1 MSQFAKAI
9 NPPRT
14 ASRINSKMPRDI
26 RFISDDAPTSFFSGF
41 FLRVETP
48 PSIPGKEGRL
58 PLAAGFPHVIG
69 FTDGDIATSRP
80 VFQRYLRRCS
90 LDFLEK

>member
-1 MSQFAKAI
+1 MSQFANAM

-14 ASRINSKMPRDI
+14 ASRIKSKKPRDI
-26 RFISDDAPTSFFSGF
+26 RFISEDAPTFF
-41 FLRVETP
+41 FLRVETTP
-48 PSIPGKEGRL
+48 NGITGKERRL

-69 FTDGDIATSRP
+69 FTDGDIATSRT
-80 VFQRYLRRCS
+80 VFQRYPHRCS